1 MRRLHLPA
9 LPLCGGCPCAAVR
22 FAVKAMPLLVYACH
36 CGECQRASGSSFG
49 LSMPVAA
56 DSFAL
61 TNGKPRSW
69 RRAGASG
76 VESISWFCADCGGRI
91 FGERASGPEI
101 ISVRAG
107 TLDDTSWLRPVAHI
121 YLRNAQAWQR
131 IPNHAECFDVLPA
144 DFHPLSERWRQ
155 MWREPSF

>member
-1 MRRLHLPA
+1 MDHWRLRIKRGAH
-9 LPLCGGCPCAAVR
+9 VR
-22 FAVKAMPLLVYACH
+22 
-36 CGECQRASGSSFG
+36 
-49 LSMPVAA
+49 
-56 DSFAL
+56 DS
-61 TNGKPRSW
+61 
-69 RRAGASG
+69 
-76 VESISWFCADCGGRI
+76 VEFLILHQDGFGRI

-101 ISVRAG
+101 ISVHAG

-144 DFHPLSERWRQ
+144 DFRALSEQWRR